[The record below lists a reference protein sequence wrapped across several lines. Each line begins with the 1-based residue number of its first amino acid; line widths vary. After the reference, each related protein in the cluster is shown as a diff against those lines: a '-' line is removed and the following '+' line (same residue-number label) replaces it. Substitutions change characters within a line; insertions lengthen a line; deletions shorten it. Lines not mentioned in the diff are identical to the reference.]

1 MMIWD
6 ENKRLSNLKKHG
18 IDFLDCSD
26 LWENLTVTYED
37 TKYQYS
43 ESRFITLGIVLNG
56 VTVVIHTETIDGD
69 VRLIS
74 ARKATRYERKYYY
87 SKI

>member
-6 ENKRLSNLKKHG
+6 ENKRISNLKKHG
-18 IDFLDCSD
+18 IDFLDCFE
-26 LWENLTVTYED
+26 LWDNLTVTRED
-37 TKYQYS
+37 IRYS
-43 ESRFITLGIVLNG
+43 YLEQRFITLGIVLDG
-56 VTVVIHTETIDGD
+56 VALVVHTDTVDGD

-74 ARKATRYERKYYY
+74 ARKAAKHERKYYY

>member
-6 ENKRLSNLKKHG
+6 ENKRISNLKKHG
-18 IDFLDCSD
+18 IDFQDCSD

-37 TKYQYS
+37 TKYQYP

-56 VTVVIHTETIDGD
+56 VAVVIHTETIDGD

>member
-6 ENKRLSNLKKHG
+6 ENKRISNLKKHG
-18 IDFLDCSD
+18 IDFLDCSE
-26 LWENLTVTYED
+26 LWNNLTVTRED
-37 TKYQYS
+37 MRYS
-43 ESRFITLGIVLNG
+43 YLEQRFITLGIVLNG
-56 VTVVIHTETIDGD
+56 VAVVIHTETIDGD